1 MNRNLTSPRAR
12 WRNSDPMAAFD
23 RLPADLRAWLAEAAL
38 PWSAQ
43 SALQLWQRA
52 LRDCGCPDRARDRMN
67 RAEARSL
74 ARDAARVWGP
84 QYPLAADRGR
94 ATPP

>member
-38 PWSAQ
+38 PWSA
-43 SALQLWQRA
+43 R
-52 LRDCGCPDRARDRMN
+52 PDRARDRMN